1 MASLQ
6 QLRKRLRT
14 IRTTGQMA
22 AAMRSAATA
31 KYARVSR
38 ERERFAPFAEGC
50 ARLLS
55 DMGGAGIVRNTDV
68 VRPRDVLIILGGN
81 RGMCGGFNAEFLR
94 YVQTVLDE
102 PRSEPPYLIVCG
114 KKAQAFLNER
124 GLEAEAFP
132 MSDVPVFDEVYP
144 ICRRAMEL
152 YVSGEAER
160 VIVLYQSFRNMLS
173 QIPSSVQ
180 VLPEAPSGSSS
191 EAGLL
196 YLPDKDTIGDQ
207 LAVFCYESG
216 VFHLFLDNASGAQA
230 ATLMAMR
237 AACDNA
243 EESAAN
249 LELVINRRR
258 QAEVTAGV
266 IETASGNYQQG
277 D

>member
-1 MASLQ
+1 
-6 QLRKRLRT
+6 
-14 IRTTGQMA
+14 
-22 AAMRSAATA
+22 
-31 KYARVSR
+31 
-38 ERERFAPFAEGC
+38 
-50 ARLLS
+50 
-55 DMGGAGIVRNTDV
+55 
-68 VRPRDVLIILGGN
+68 
-81 RGMCGGFNAEFLR
+81 
-94 YVQTVLDE
+94 
-102 PRSEPPYLIVCG
+102 
-114 KKAQAFLNER
+114 
-124 GLEAEAFP
+124 

-180 VLPEAPSGSSS
+180 VLPEAPSVSAS

-196 YLPDKDTIGDQ
+196 YMPDKDTIGDQ
-207 LAVFCYESG
+207 LAVFCFESG

-249 LELVINRRR
+249 LELAINRRR

-266 IETASGNYQQG
+266 IETASGNFQQG